1 MRTLSFTIE
10 GQRAMKD
17 PTCDFEHLVSG
28 SRGYLKARFSFNKE
42 WDGYAK
48 VAIFKKLLSEYPA
61 PIINGECM
69 IPGDALDYEKFTV
82 SVIGQKK
89 SGQRLTT
96 NEVEVLQQLG
106 GGA

>member
-10 GQRAMKD
+10 GQRVMKD

-28 SRGYLKARFSFNKE
+28 SRGYLKAQFSFNKE

-48 VAIFKKLLSEYPA
+48 VAVFRKLLSEYPV
-61 PIINGECM
+61 PIINGECE
-69 IPGDALDYEKFTV
+69 IPGDALDYERFSV
-82 SVIGQKK
+82 SIVGQRK
-89 SGQRLTT
+89 SGERLTT

-106 GGA
+106 GGV

>member
-1 MRTLSFTIE
+1 MRILSFIVE
-10 GQRAMKD
+10 GQGIVKD
-17 PTCDFEHLVSG
+17 PTCNFEHLVSG
-28 SRGYLKARFSFNKE
+28 SRGYLKARFTFDKE

-48 VAIFKKLLSEYPA
+48 VAIFKKLSLEYPA

-89 SGQRLTT
+89 TGQRLTT
-96 NEVEVLQQLG
+96 SEIEILQQSG